1 MIAIMDM
8 DSRFAVI
15 CFLVRSISFEMEDF
29 VLFSLSDTK
38 SYKKITAK
46 SEHKKNKGKNKTKNT
61 N

>member
-46 SEHKKNKGKNKTKNT
+46 SEHKKKQRKK
-61 N
+61 